1 MKHPSQHFNNPLNT
15 SGHFHIAGPGSL
27 WKQQSKDGEVEAK
40 VLKELNE
47 SSLHAYTPDYLGSKE
62 HDGKRWI
69 GMEDVMCHFTDGC
82 GMDIKIGTR
91 SVIWLHANVH
101 TNISFVKPGFFQF

>member
-1 MKHPSQHFNNPLNT
+1 
-15 SGHFHIAGPGSL
+15 
-27 WKQQSKDGEVEAK
+27 VEAK

-47 SSLHAYTPDYLGSKE
+47 SSLHAYVPDYLGTKE

-82 GMDIKIGTR
+82 GMDIKMGTR
-91 SVIWLHANVH
+91 
-101 TNISFVKPGFFQF
+101 